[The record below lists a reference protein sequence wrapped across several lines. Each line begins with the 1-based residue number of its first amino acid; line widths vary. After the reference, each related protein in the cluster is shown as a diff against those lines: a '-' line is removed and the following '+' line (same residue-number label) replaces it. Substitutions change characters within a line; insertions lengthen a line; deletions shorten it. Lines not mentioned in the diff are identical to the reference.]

1 MVIVLKKGRSKQIL
15 MLLKQKGKN
24 KKGVNTK
31 KYCGAIHLKQ
41 DALLIQRELRNE
53 WR

>member
-1 MVIVLKKGRSKQIL
+1 MVVVLKKGRSKEIL
-15 MLLKQKGKN
+15 MFLKRKAKS

-31 KYCGAIHLKQ
+31 KYCGTIRLKR
-41 DALLIQRELRNE
+41 DALLIQKDLRNE